1 MGVSKNHSQR
11 KQTMIKTGIGYDVH
25 KLKEGVPLIIG
36 GVMIESPLGSVG
48 YSDGDGLIHAICD
61 SLLGASGIGDI
72 GTFFPS
78 DNKKWE
84 NAESRL
90 FLTEVNK
97 MILQA
102 GYYISNI
109 DCTIVLQKPKLSSYI
124 VDIKKNIANILNVN
138 QNNISIKATTTDH
151 LGYIGESK
159 GWSVIAISTIYSTNE
174 KNSY

>member
-1 MGVSKNHSQR
+1 
-11 KQTMIKTGIGYDVH
+11 MIKTGIGYDVH
-25 KLKEGVPLIIG
+25 QLKEGEPLIIG
-36 GVMIESPLGSVG
+36 GIMIESSMGSVG
-48 YSDGDGLIHAICD
+48 HSDGDGLIHAICD
-61 SLLGASGIGDI
+61 SLLGASGLGDI

-84 NAESRL
+84 NAQSHL

-97 MILQA
+97 MVLET

-124 VDIKKNIANILNVN
+124 VDIKKNIAKILELSEK
-138 QNNISIKATTTDH
+138 NISIKATTTDY
-151 LGYIGESK
+151 LGYIGKSK
-159 GWSVIAISTIYSTNE
+159 GWSVIAVSTIYSADE

>member
-1 MGVSKNHSQR
+1 
-11 KQTMIKTGIGYDVH
+11 MIKTGIGYDVH
-25 KLKEGVPLIIG
+25 KLKEGMPLIIG
-36 GVMIESPLGSVG
+36 GVMIESSLGSVG
-48 YSDGDGLIHAICD
+48 HSDGDGLIHAICD

-78 DNKKWE
+78 DNKKWK

-97 MILQA
+97 MVLQA

>member
-1 MGVSKNHSQR
+1 
-11 KQTMIKTGIGYDVH
+11 MIKTGIGYDVH
-25 KLKEGVPLIIG
+25 KLKEGMPLIIG
-36 GVMIESPLGSVG
+36 GVMIESSLGSVG
-48 YSDGDGLIHAICD
+48 HSDGDGLIHAICD

-90 FLTEVNK
+90 FLNEVNK
-97 MILQA
+97 MVLKA

-124 VDIKKNIANILNVN
+124 VDIKKNIANIINVN

>member
-1 MGVSKNHSQR
+1 
-11 KQTMIKTGIGYDVH
+11 MIKTGIGYDVH
-25 KLKEGVPLIIG
+25 KLKEGMPLIIG
-36 GVMIESPLGSVG
+36 GVIIESSLGSVG
-48 YSDGDGLIHAICD
+48 HSDGDGLIHAICD

>member
-1 MGVSKNHSQR
+1 
-11 KQTMIKTGIGYDVH
+11 MIKTGIGYDVH
-25 KLKEGVPLIIG
+25 KLKEGIPLIIG
-36 GVMIESPLGSVG
+36 GVMIESSLGSVVH
-48 YSDGDGLIHAICD
+48 SDGDGLIHAICD
-61 SLLGASGIGDI
+61 SFLGAYGIGDI

-97 MILQA
+97 MVLQA

-109 DCTIVLQKPKLSSYI
+109 DCTIVLQKPKLNNYI
-124 VDIKKNIANILNVN
+124 PGIKKNIANILKLSA
-138 QNNISIKATTTDH
+138 NNISIKATTTDY

-159 GWSVIAISTIYSTNE
+159 GWSVIAVSTIYSADG

>member
-1 MGVSKNHSQR
+1 
-11 KQTMIKTGIGYDVH
+11 MIKTGIGYDVH
-25 KLKEGVPLIIG
+25 KLKEGMPLIIG
-36 GVMIESPLGSVG
+36 GVMIESSLGSVG
-48 YSDGDGLIHAICD
+48 HSDGDGLIHAICD

-78 DNKKWE
+78 DNKKWK

-97 MILQA
+97 MVLQA

-124 VDIKKNIANILNVN
+124 LDIKKNIANILNVN

-151 LGYIGESK
+151 LGYIGKSK

>member
-1 MGVSKNHSQR
+1 
-11 KQTMIKTGIGYDVH
+11 MIKTGIGYDIH
-25 KLKEGVPLIIG
+25 QLKEGVPLIVG
-36 GVMIESPLGSVG
+36 GVIIESHLGSVG
-48 YSDGDGLIHAICD
+48 HSDGDGLIHAICD

-90 FLTEVNK
+90 FLIEVNK
-97 MILQA
+97 MVLQA

>member
-1 MGVSKNHSQR
+1 
-11 KQTMIKTGIGYDVH
+11 MIKTGIGYDVH
-25 KLKEGVPLIIG
+25 QLKAGTPLIIG
-36 GVMIESPLGSVG
+36 GVMIESSLGSVG
-48 YSDGDGLIHAICD
+48 HSDGDGLIHAICD

-97 MILQA
+97 MVLQA

>member
-1 MGVSKNHSQR
+1 
-11 KQTMIKTGIGYDVH
+11 MIKTGIGYDVH
-25 KLKEGVPLIIG
+25 KLKEGMPLIIG
-36 GVMIESPLGSVG
+36 GVMIESSLGSVG
-48 YSDGDGLIHAICD
+48 HSDGDGLIHAICD

-97 MILQA
+97 MVSQA

-124 VDIKKNIANILNVN
+124 IDIKKNIANILNVN

>member
-1 MGVSKNHSQR
+1 
-11 KQTMIKTGIGYDVH
+11 MIKPGIGYDVH
-25 KLKEGVPLIIG
+25 KLKEGMPLIIG
-36 GVMIESPLGSVG
+36 GVMIESSLGSVG
-48 YSDGDGLIHAICD
+48 HSDGDGLIHAICD

>member
-1 MGVSKNHSQR
+1 
-11 KQTMIKTGIGYDVH
+11 MIKTGIGYDVH
-25 KLKEGVPLIIG
+25 NLKEGMPLIIG
-36 GVMIESPLGSVG
+36 GVMIESSLGSVG

-61 SLLGASGIGDI
+61 SLLGASGLGDI
-72 GTFFPS
+72 GLFLPS
-78 DNKKWE
+78 DDKKWE
-84 NAESRL
+84 NAHSHL

-97 MILQA
+97 MVLEA

-124 VDIKKNIANILNVN
+124 VDIKKSIANILNVN

-151 LGYIGESK
+151 LGYVGESK

>member
-1 MGVSKNHSQR
+1 
-11 KQTMIKTGIGYDVH
+11 MIKTGIRYDVH
-25 KLKEGVPLIIG
+25 KLKEGIPLIIG
-36 GVMIESPLGSVG
+36 GVMIESSLGSVG
-48 YSDGDGLIHAICD
+48 HSDGDGLIHAICD

-97 MILQA
+97 MVLQA

>member
-1 MGVSKNHSQR
+1 
-11 KQTMIKTGIGYDVH
+11 MIKTGIGYDVH
-25 KLKEGVPLIIG
+25 KLKEGMPLIIG
-36 GVMIESPLGSVG
+36 GVMIKSSLGSVG
-48 YSDGDGLIHAICD
+48 HSDGDGLIHAICD

-97 MILQA
+97 MVLQA

>member
-1 MGVSKNHSQR
+1 
-11 KQTMIKTGIGYDVH
+11 MIKTGIGYDVH
-25 KLKEGVPLIIG
+25 KLKEGMPLIIG
-36 GVMIESPLGSVG
+36 GVMIESSLGSVG
-48 YSDGDGLIHAICD
+48 HSDGDGLIHAICD

-90 FLTEVNK
+90 FLIEVNK
-97 MILQA
+97 MVLQA

-124 VDIKKNIANILNVN
+124 LDIKKNIAHILNVN

>member
-1 MGVSKNHSQR
+1 
-11 KQTMIKTGIGYDVH
+11 MIKTGIGYDVH
-25 KLKEGVPLIIG
+25 KLKEGMPLIIG
-36 GVMIESPLGSVG
+36 GIMIESSLGSVG
-48 YSDGDGLIHAICD
+48 HSDGDGLIHAICD

-97 MILQA
+97 MVLQA

-159 GWSVIAISTIYSTNE
+159 GWSVIAISTIYSTNG

>member
-1 MGVSKNHSQR
+1 
-11 KQTMIKTGIGYDVH
+11 MIKTGIGYDVH
-25 KLKEGVPLIIG
+25 KLKEGMPLIIG
-36 GVMIESPLGSVG
+36 GIMIESSLGSVG
-48 YSDGDGLIHAICD
+48 HSDGDGLIHAICD

-97 MILQA
+97 MVLQA

-124 VDIKKNIANILNVN
+124 LDIKKNIANILNVN

>member
-1 MGVSKNHSQR
+1 
-11 KQTMIKTGIGYDVH
+11 MIKTGIGYDVH
-25 KLKEGVPLIIG
+25 KLKEGMPLIIG
-36 GVMIESPLGSVG
+36 GVMIESSLGSVG
-48 YSDGDGLIHAICD
+48 HSDGDGLIHAICD

-97 MILQA
+97 MVLQA

-124 VDIKKNIANILNVN
+124 IDIKKNIANILNVN